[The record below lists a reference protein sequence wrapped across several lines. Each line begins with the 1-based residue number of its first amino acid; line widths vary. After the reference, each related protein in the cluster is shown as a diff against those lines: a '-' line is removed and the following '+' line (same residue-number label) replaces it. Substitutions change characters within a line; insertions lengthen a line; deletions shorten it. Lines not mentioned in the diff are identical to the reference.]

1 MFCLYNISVYTTGFF
16 LKIVALFNKKIR
28 LFTEGRKETFGILN
42 LKIKKE
48 DRILWFHCA
57 SLGEFEQGRPLIE
70 AVKEKYPAYKIL
82 LTFFSPS
89 GYEVQK
95 NYAFADVVTYLP
107 LDTKKNVKRFLDIVH
122 PEMVFFIKYEFWPN
136 ILRELLNRNTETLLI
151 SGVFRKD
158 QAFFKFYGGWMRRS
172 LKAFSHF
179 FVQNKESEELLQS
192 IGLLN
197 VTISGDT
204 RFDRVS
210 EILKQ
215 DNSLGFIENFKQNK
229 YTLVA
234 GSTWPSDEKY
244 LINYINNQ
252 ADKDEKIIIA
262 PHNIKPELIADL
274 KKKIKKKIT
283 MFSDKVK
290 NNEAQVF
297 IVDTVGILT
306 KVFSYADAAYIGGGF
321 DKEGVHNVLEP
332 ATFGLPV
339 IIGPV
344 YSNFKEAVDLVELG
358 GCKVVKDQASFNK
371 SLKTLYA
378 DPDYRKE
385 KGNISK
391 AYILKNVGAT
401 KIILDYVAEKI

>member
-1 MFCLYNISVYTTGFF
+1 M
-16 LKIVALFNKKIR
+16 
-28 LFTEGRKETFGILN
+28 EGRKETFGILHS
-42 LKIKKE
+42 KIKKE
-48 DRILWFHCA
+48 DRVLWFHCA

-70 AVKEKYPAYKIL
+70 AVKKKYPAYKIL

-95 NYAFADVVTYLP
+95 DYAFADVVTYLP
-107 LDTKKNVKRFLDIVH
+107 LDTKKNAKKFLDIIH

-136 ILRELLNRNTETLLI
+136 ILRELLNRKTETLLI

-158 QAFFKFYGGWMRRS
+158 QAFFKSYGGWMRKS

-179 FVQNKESEELLQS
+179 FVQNKESEELLKN
-192 IGLLN
+192 IGLHN

-204 RFDRVS
+204 RFDRVF

-215 DNSLGFIENFKQNK
+215 DNSLDFIKNFKQNK

-262 PHNIKPELIADL
+262 PHNIKPDLIAHL
-274 KKKIKKKIT
+274 KKQINKTVT
-283 MFSDKVK
+283 MYSDKVK
-290 NNEAQVF
+290 NNKAQVF

-339 IIGPV
+339 VIGPV
-344 YSNFKEAVDLVELG
+344 YSNFKEAVDLVKLG
-358 GCKVVKDQASFNK
+358 GCKVVNDQSSFNK
-371 SLKTLYA
+371 SLKTLYT

-385 KGNISK
+385 KGKISK
-391 AYILKNVGAT
+391 VYILKNTGAT